1 MATANEIESYKG
13 DSALAGGLGAQN
25 TQYAISGAWKM
36 IDSVNDSFSL
46 LRAQQFQKSQEE
58 YKQKIKDRDDIAKM
72 IESDELNVDSLSD
85 EDRKNANSKIDDLRN
100 NLIRASKD
108 GKLSETATFLE
119 LKKQFAEIKG
129 GINNKSVNNIA
140 VDADQKKYGNQF
152 DDRYEAHIAKEKEL
166 MASDPNHKYQPY
178 VPIFKYD
185 ATKVF
190 SPLVTDKD
198 IKSLNKYKNVVTET
212 PNIAKTFDE
221 TGALYTTQGGRKEIS
236 SAYDE
241 FTNGGQASVQLLE
254 SVNKKLGEIAT
265 TLPEDQRALLS
276 PIDLAID
283 NPATVVAKQ
292 RIAMGWDKI
301 DTKPKEV
308 YKDATMEKAYLDE
321 LKTDQ
326 DIRKSGYDNANKLAI
341 EKLKGKQRERLEGIK
356 GKNAINL
363 ARTKS
368 ALQKSEDENK
378 ARVESKY
385 GKGKKSELIVQTYN
399 AIEKQIKESDILDDN
414 QKISELQKVKNALE
428 SGKEYKVGQE
438 SPWATLAET
447 MNRLLIESEGR
458 KSQNNKTNNSKSNNI
473 TTKSGIVIENVE

>member
-212 PNIAKTFDE
+212 PNIVKTFDE
-221 TGALYTTQGGRKEIS
+221 TGAFYTTQAGRKEIS

-241 FTNGGQASVQLLE
+241 FANGGNASVALLDN
-254 SVNKKLGEIAT
+254 VNRKLEKIAL
-265 TLPEDQRALLS
+265 TLPENQRTLLK
-276 PIDLAID
+276 PIDLAVD
-283 NPATVVAKQ
+283 NPVTVVAKQ

-301 DTKPKEV
+301 DTKPK
-308 YKDATMEKAYLDE
+308 
-321 LKTDQ
+321 
-326 DIRKSGYDNANKLAI
+326 RF
-341 EKLKGKQRERLEGIK
+341 IK
-356 GKNAINL
+356 M
-363 ARTKS
+363 
-368 ALQKSEDENK
+368 LQW
-378 ARVESKY
+378 
-385 GKGKKSELIVQTYN
+385 KKH
-399 AIEKQIKESDILDDN
+399 IL
-414 QKISELQKVKNALE
+414 
-428 SGKEYKVGQE
+428 
-438 SPWATLAET
+438 
-447 MNRLLIESEGR
+447 MN
-458 KSQNNKTNNSKSNNI
+458 
-473 TTKSGIVIENVE
+473 